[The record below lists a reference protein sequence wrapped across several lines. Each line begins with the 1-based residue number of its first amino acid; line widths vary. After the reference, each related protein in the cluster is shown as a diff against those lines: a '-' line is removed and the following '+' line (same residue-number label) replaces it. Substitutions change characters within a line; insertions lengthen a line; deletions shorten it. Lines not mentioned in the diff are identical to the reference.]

1 MRRRSRRVRR
11 TVREVEQEAPVE
23 ESQEQQVEDEPI
35 EEESTTRRRA
45 RVFAEEEIPPETVAD
60 EPRRRRRIPVSEV
73 EDEPESVAQE
83 DDEPQ
88 EEEQPRTVS
97 RRRRVRQKSVE
108 VLTEPEPESVD
119 EDEAPSEDE
128 EEPEPEEEQEQKP
141 IRYTKKG
148 YAMRGNR
155 RVSAQE
161 PRKIVGPELHQT
173 PVDLDASPQQVTVRQ
188 AEPDEIVELDEPL
201 LQDAED
207 ETPVIDV
214 AGALEDYV
222 PAKHGRRRKPQE
234 RSLEKDVPEEEDDGP
249 LGPVEVG
256 DTLPVIL
263 TSDQMMAV
271 LCSLLDRSY
280 SLSISKVG
288 NRYVINRGDKVFAG
302 TGSAMTK
309 KQADEEAASEE
320 YKVFNV
326 EWSFLSDDEK
336 RARAKKADPDK
347 DWGKWDWGKWGA
359 EARIRRVVMNA
370 EGIEHWKPEYRSKE
384 ARERLW
390 KEGIYAKPF

>member
-1 MRRRSRRVRR
+1 MRRKSRRVRR

-23 ESQEQQVEDEPI
+23 ESQEQQSEDEPV
-35 EEESTTRRRA
+35 TRRRA
-45 RVFAEEEIPPETVAD
+45 RVFAEEEIPPED
-60 EPRRRRRIPVSEV
+60 EPQEPRRRRRIPVAET
-73 EDEPESVAQE
+73 EDEPESVTQE
-83 DDEPQ
+83 DDEP

-108 VLTEPEPESVD
+108 VLTEPAPEPESV
-119 EDEAPSEDE
+119 EKDEAPSEDE
-128 EEPEPEEEQEQKP
+128 EEPEPEEEQEEKP

-173 PVDLDASPQQVTVRQ
+173 PVDLDASPQQVTIRQ
-188 AEPDEIVELDEPL
+188 AEPDEIIELDEPL

-207 ETPVIDV
+207 ETPVMDV

-222 PAKHGRRRKPQE
+222 PAKNGRRRKPQG
-234 RSLEKDVPEEEDDGP
+234 RSIQKDVPEEEDDAP

-309 KQADEEAASEE
+309 KQADEEAESKE
-320 YKVFNV
+320 YKAFNI
-326 EWSFLSDDEK
+326 EWSLLSDDEK
-336 RARAKKADPDK
+336 LARAKNADPDK
-347 DWGKWDWGKWGA
+347 DWDSWDWGKWGA

-370 EGIEHWKPEYRSKE
+370 EGIEHWKPEYRSTE